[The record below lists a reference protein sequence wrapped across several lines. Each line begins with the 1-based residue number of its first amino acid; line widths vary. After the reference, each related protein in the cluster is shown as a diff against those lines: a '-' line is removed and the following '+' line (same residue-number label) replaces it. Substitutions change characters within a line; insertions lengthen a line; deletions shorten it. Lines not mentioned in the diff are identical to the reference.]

1 MMMRTT
7 TTSVYRSMQLNIART
22 EDELNRLYLQSA
34 TDKKVNVASDDP
46 SAVRAIENARSQI
59 TMSDRYIENIE
70 TVQDGMDIVDGYLGT
85 VENIMQRIKEI
96 TTASISSSLSD
107 ADSATYADEVTTLK
121 EQLVDIANT
130 QVNGKYLF
138 AGFTDDT
145 EPFSVDSATGVVSY
159 NGTSDIK
166 YIEVGAGETVQS
178 NLTGDVLFTDPID
191 VFAVFDD
198 LEANLRAGDVAGLQ
212 VSLDAIE
219 PATDQIR
226 TQRSLMGNDNARLE
240 DNKAMLEEVKLQMQ
254 TTLSRY
260 EDADIIEVLSDMTQA
275 ETALEAALSVSSRL
289 NSLSL
294 LDYM

>member
-1 MMMRTT
+1 MMRTT
-7 TTSVYRSMQLNIART
+7 TTSVYRSMQLNIARA
-22 EDELNRLYLQSA
+22 EDELNRLYMH
-34 TDKKVNVASDDP
+34 TEKRVNVASDDP
-46 SAVRAIENARSQI
+46 SAVRAIENARSQM
-59 TMSDRYIENIE
+59 TMSDRFIENIE
-70 TVQDGMDIVDGYLGT
+70 TVQDGMDIVDGYLDT
-85 VENIMQRIKEI
+85 VENIMQRIQEI
-96 TTASISSSLSD
+96 TTAAINSSLSD
-107 ADSATYADEVTTLK
+107 ADAVTYADEVATLK

-145 EPFSVDSATGVVSY
+145 QPFSVDAVSGDVSY
-159 NGTSDIK
+159 DGTTDIK
-166 YIEVGAGETVQS
+166 YVEVGPGETVQS
-178 NLTGDVLFTDPID
+178 NLTGDVLFTDPVD

-198 LEANLRAGDVAGLQ
+198 LEANLRAGDVAALQ

-240 DNKAMLEEVKLQMQ
+240 DNRAMLEEVKLQMK

-260 EDADIIEVLSDMTQA
+260 EDADMIEVFSDMTQA
-275 ETALEAALSVSSRL
+275 ETALEAALAVSSRL

>member
-1 MMMRTT
+1 MMRTT
-7 TTSVYRSMQLNIART
+7 TTSVYRSMQLNIARA
-22 EDELNRLYLQSA
+22 EDELNRLYMH
-34 TDKKVNVASDDP
+34 TEKRVNVASDDP
-46 SAVRAIENARSQI
+46 SAVRAIENARSQM

-70 TVQDGMDIVDGYLGT
+70 TVQDGMDIVDGYLDT
-85 VENIMQRIKEI
+85 VENIMQRIQEI
-96 TTASISSSLSD
+96 TTAAINSSLSD
-107 ADSATYADEVTTLK
+107 ADLVTYADEVATLK
-121 EQLVDIANT
+121 EQLVDVANT

-145 EPFSVDSATGVVSY
+145 QPFSVDAVSGDVSY
-159 NGTSDIK
+159 DGTTDIK
-166 YIEVGAGETVQS
+166 YVEVGPGETVQS

-198 LEANLRAGDVAGLQ
+198 LEANLRAGDVAALQ

-219 PATDQIR
+219 PATDQVR
-226 TQRSLMGNDNARLE
+226 TQRSLMGNDNARLG
-240 DNKAMLEEVKLQMQ
+240 DNKAMLEEVKLQMK

-260 EDADIIEVLSDMTQA
+260 EDADMIEVLSDMTQA
-275 ETALEAALSVSSRL
+275 ETALEAALAVSSRL

>member
-1 MMMRTT
+1 MMRTT
-7 TTSVYRSMQLNIART
+7 TTSVYRSMQLNIARA
-22 EDELNRLYLQSA
+22 ENELNRLYLH
-34 TDKKVNVASDDP
+34 TEKKVNVASDDP

-70 TVQDGMDIVDGYLGT
+70 TVQDGMDIVDGYLDT
-85 VENIMQRIKEI
+85 VENIMQRIQEI
-96 TTASISSSLSD
+96 TTAAINSSLSD
-107 ADSATYADEVTTLK
+107 ADAVTYADEVATLK
-121 EQLVDIANT
+121 EQLVDVANT

-145 EPFSVDSATGVVSY
+145 QPFSVDAVSGDVSY
-159 NGTSDIK
+159 DGTTDIK
-166 YIEVGAGETVQS
+166 YVEVGPGETVQS

-198 LEANLRAGDVAGLQ
+198 LEANLRAGDVAALQ

-219 PATDQIR
+219 PATDQVR

-240 DNKAMLEEVKLQMQ
+240 DNKAMLEEVKLQMK

-260 EDADIIEVLSDMTQA
+260 EDADMIEVLSDMTQA
-275 ETALEAALSVSSRL
+275 ETALEAALAVSSRL

>member
-1 MMMRTT
+1 MMRTT
-7 TTSVYRSMQLNIART
+7 TTSVYRSMQLNIARA
-22 EDELNRLYLQSA
+22 EDELNRLYMH
-34 TDKKVNVASDDP
+34 TEKRVNVASDDP
-46 SAVRAIENARSQI
+46 SAVRAIENARSQM

-70 TVQDGMDIVDGYLGT
+70 TVQDGMDIVDGYLDT
-85 VENIMQRIKEI
+85 VENIMQRIQEI
-96 TTASISSSLSD
+96 TTAAINSSLSD
-107 ADSATYADEVTTLK
+107 ADAVTYADEVATLK
-121 EQLVDIANT
+121 EQLVDVANT

-145 EPFSVDSATGVVSY
+145 QPFSVDAVSGDVSY
-159 NGTSDIK
+159 DGTTDIK
-166 YIEVGAGETVQS
+166 YVEVGPGETVQS
-178 NLTGDVLFTDPID
+178 NLTGDVLFTDPVD

-198 LEANLRAGDVAGLQ
+198 LEANLRAGDVAALQ

-240 DNKAMLEEVKLQMQ
+240 DNRAMLEEVKLQMK

-260 EDADIIEVLSDMTQA
+260 EDADMIEVFSDMTQA
-275 ETALEAALSVSSRL
+275 ETALEAALAVSSRL

>member
-1 MMMRTT
+1 MMRTT
-7 TTSVYRSMQLNIART
+7 TTSVYRSMQLNIARA
-22 EDELNRLYLQSA
+22 EDELNRLYMH
-34 TDKKVNVASDDP
+34 TEKRVNVASDDP
-46 SAVRAIENARSQI
+46 SAVRAIENARSQM

-70 TVQDGMDIVDGYLGT
+70 TVQDGMDIVDGYLDT
-85 VENIMQRIKEI
+85 VENIMQRIQEI
-96 TTASISSSLSD
+96 TTAAINSSLSD
-107 ADSATYADEVTTLK
+107 ADAVTYADEVATLK

-145 EPFSVDSATGVVSY
+145 QPFSVDAVSGDVSY
-159 NGTSDIK
+159 DGTTDIK
-166 YIEVGAGETVQS
+166 YVEVGPGETVQS
-178 NLTGDVLFTDPID
+178 NLTGDVLFTDSVD

-198 LEANLRAGDVAGLQ
+198 LEANLRAGDVAALQ

-240 DNKAMLEEVKLQMQ
+240 DNRAMLEEVKLQMK

-260 EDADIIEVLSDMTQA
+260 EDADMIEVFSDMTQA
-275 ETALEAALSVSSRL
+275 ETALEAALAVSSRL

>member
-1 MMMRTT
+1 MMRTT
-7 TTSVYRSMQLNIART
+7 TTSVYRSMQLNIARA
-22 EDELNRLYLQSA
+22 EDELNRLYMH
-34 TDKKVNVASDDP
+34 TEKRVNVASDDP
-46 SAVRAIENARSQI
+46 SAVRAIENARSQM

-70 TVQDGMDIVDGYLGT
+70 TVQDGMDIVDGYLDT
-85 VENIMQRIKEI
+85 VENIMQRIQEI
-96 TTASISSSLSD
+96 TTAAINSSLSD
-107 ADSATYADEVTTLK
+107 ADSVTYADEVATLK
-121 EQLVDIANT
+121 EQLVDVANT

-145 EPFSVDSATGVVSY
+145 QPFSVDAVSGDVTY
-159 NGTSDIK
+159 DGTTDIK
-166 YIEVGAGETVQS
+166 YIEVGPGETVQS
-178 NLTGDVLFTDPID
+178 NLTGDVLFTDPVD

-198 LEANLRAGDVAGLQ
+198 LEANLRAGDVAALQ

>member
-1 MMMRTT
+1 MIMRTT
-7 TTSVYRSMQLNIART
+7 TSSVYRSMQLNIAKT
-22 EDELNRLYLQSA
+22 EAELNQLYLQSS
-34 TDKKVNVASDDP
+34 TGKKVTVASDDP

-70 TVQDGMDIVDGYLGT
+70 TVQDSMDIVDGYLGT
-85 VENIMQRIKEI
+85 VEDIMQRIKEI
-96 TTASISSSLSD
+96 TTASISSSLSE
-107 ADSATYADEVTTLK
+107 ADYSTYADEVTTLK

-145 EPFSVDSATGVVSY
+145 EPFSVDSVTGVVSY

-198 LEANLRAGDVAGLQ
+198 LETNLRAGDLDALQ
-212 VSLDAIE
+212 VSLEDIE

-226 TQRSLMGNDNARLE
+226 TQRSLMGNDNSRLE
-240 DNKAMLEEVKLQMQ
+240 DNKSMLEEIKLQMES
-254 TTLSRY
+254 TLSRY
-260 EDADIIEVLSDMTQA
+260 EDADLTEVLSDMTQA
-275 ETALEAALSVSSRL
+275 ETALEAALTVSARL
-289 NSLSL
+289 NNLSL

>member
-1 MMMRTT
+1 MMRTT
-7 TTSVYRSMQLNIART
+7 TTSVYRSMQLNIARA
-22 EDELNRLYLQSA
+22 EDELNRLYMH
-34 TDKKVNVASDDP
+34 TEKRVNVASDDP
-46 SAVRAIENARSQI
+46 SAVRAIENARSQM

-70 TVQDGMDIVDGYLGT
+70 TVQDGMDIVDGYLDT
-85 VENIMQRIKEI
+85 VENIMQRIQEI
-96 TTASISSSLSD
+96 TTAAINSSLSD
-107 ADSATYADEVTTLK
+107 ADAVTYADEVATLK

-145 EPFSVDSATGVVSY
+145 QPFSVDAVSGDVSY
-159 NGTSDIK
+159 DGTTDIK
-166 YIEVGAGETVQS
+166 YVEVGPGETVQS
-178 NLTGDVLFTDPID
+178 NLTGDVLFTDPVD

-198 LEANLRAGDVAGLQ
+198 LEANLRAGDVAALQ

-240 DNKAMLEEVKLQMQ
+240 DNRAMLEEVKLQMK

-260 EDADIIEVLSDMTQA
+260 EDADMIEVFSDMTQA
-275 ETALEAALSVSSRL
+275 ETALEAALAVSSRL